1 MWSSPFF
8 MELQAF
14 YGVLRAYGVVK
25 PFSPTALFLKHRTE
39 IKSVAKIFFF
49 MNSFSDM
56 TVTAYTREIHGSE
69 L

>member
-25 PFSPTALFLKHRTE
+25 PFSPTGLFLKHRTE
-39 IKSVAKIFFF
+39 IKSVAKII
-49 MNSFSDM
+49 FSNRLLA

>member
-39 IKSVAKIFFF
+39 IKSVAKIIF
-49 MNSFSDM
+49 
-56 TVTAYTREIHGSE
+56 